1 MIFQTNDLPHHI
13 LLIHMNK
20 NTKESRQLE
29 HISTTICS
37 SSTDGSELVAREIS
51 DLIRSRN
58 ADGQHAVL
66 GLATGSTPIGVYREL
81 VRLHKDEGLS
91 FKKVLTF
98 NLDEYHG
105 LEPEHPESYA
115 AFMDRHLFS
124 LIDIPADAT
133 VVPDGKVPRE
143 DVFAYCKA
151 YEERISEAGGIDI
164 QVLGIGRTGHIGFN
178 EPGSGRD
185 S

>member
-1 MIFQTNDLPHHI
+1 MK
-13 LLIHMNK
+13 K
-20 NTKESRQLE
+20 NAQESRQLE
-29 HISTTICS
+29 HISTSICNS
-37 SSTDGSELVAREIS
+37 SEEGSVLVAREIS

-115 AFMDRHLFS
+115 AFMDRHGFDSIEDFRGHS
-124 LIDIPADAT
+124 LNYFTTHAELVRRQAAIKAAEKAAREGMVTKDT
-133 VVPDGKVPRE
+133 SWDGDKFVEQSNRLVAN
-143 DVFAYCKA
+143 D
-151 YEERISEAGGIDI
+151 EE
-164 QVLGIGRTGHIGFN
+164 
-178 EPGSGRD
+178 
-185 S
+185 